1 MTKFYSIALAG
12 ALALG
17 GVSATAVPRSAK
29 LAVKHGAK
37 VEAVHP
43 GIAGPKTVRKASAAK
58 GSRHYARLNAV
69 KSAAN
74 DVWRPTTQTIFE
86 WDGEAWTEVEQYTT
100 TWNSDGQPLVDIT
113 KSLPDGDEWGKIE
126 YTYDEYGYLVSERS
140 FTGSSLDDL
149 EPSSRKTVVYDPV
162 IHNLVVSNTEEMW
175 NPVTSAWMQSGNIF
189 RRTVTRNADGKVT
202 SVVRE
207 QPYADRW
214 DPLEKY
220 EFTYGPDGT
229 VTKIVNSVMQFD
241 ASYAP
246 TDWLED
252 LIYENIEWYKFDG
265 QIYDMDCIFEG
276 SNKVKT
282 YTQIYNGKPVVVS
295 NVVYVGDTDDFD
307 LVGDMGYA
315 AFTQSW
321 VNHEN
326 GGYTSK
332 TVYTEE
338 AEEGMDPYVET
349 NVDCCLYDVLGNEL
363 LVVGYIEA
371 DGIVELGYYSK
382 ADETIDPT
390 NEYPSD
396 YILRE
401 FWPFEDEEDPGYEEY
416 AALSRVDTSEITAPL
431 DALEGEWV
439 DFIKITF
446 SDYAQAGTGAVDKI
460 ATDIADG
467 NAEYFTIDGR
477 RVNGTPASGLYI
489 RRTATGAQ
497 KVLVR

>member
-1 MTKFYSIALAG
+1 
-12 ALALG
+12 
-17 GVSATAVPRSAK
+17 
-29 LAVKHGAK
+29 
-37 VEAVHP
+37 
-43 GIAGPKTVRKASAAK
+43 
-58 GSRHYARLNAV
+58 
-69 KSAAN
+69 
-74 DVWRPTTQTIFE
+74 
-86 WDGEAWTEVEQYTT
+86 
-100 TWNSDGQPLVDIT
+100 
-113 KSLPDGDEWGKIE
+113 
-126 YTYDEYGYLVSERS
+126 
-140 FTGSSLDDL
+140 
-149 EPSSRKTVVYDPV
+149 
-162 IHNLVVSNTEEMW
+162 
-175 NPVTSAWMQSGNIF
+175 MQSGNIF
-189 RRTVTRNADGKVT
+189 RRTVTRNAEGKVT

-207 QPYADRW
+207 QPFADRW
-214 DPLEKY
+214 DPMEKFD
-220 EFTYGPDGT
+220 FTYGPDGT
-229 VTKIVNSVMQFD
+229 VIKIVNSVMQFD
-241 ASYAP
+241 DSHAP

-276 SNKVKT
+276 NNKVKT
-282 YTQIYNGKPVVVS
+282 YTQIYNGEPVVVS

-338 AEEGMDPYVET
+338 AEEGMEPYVET
-349 NVDCCLYDVLGNEL
+349 KVDCCLYDVLGNEL

-371 DGIVELGYYSK
+371 DGIVYLDYYAK
-382 ADETIDPT
+382 AEETLDAA
-390 NEYPSD
+390 NGYPSE
-396 YILRE
+396 YILSE
-401 FWPFEDEEDPGYEEY
+401 FWPAEEEEDPVLEEY
-416 AALSRVDTSEITAPL
+416 AALSRVDTSDITAPL
-431 DALEGEWV
+431 DALDGEWV

-467 NAEYFTIDGR
+467 KAEYFTIDGR
-477 RVNGTPASGLYI
+477 RINGTPASGLYI